1 MTTSESSRNY
11 STYVVKLN
19 MLMRTRQRVTRST
32 ILAGTMSGGMKKET
46 QLITTNI
53 PEGRYTDKMK
63 GPKERVRTICIPYTL

>member
-1 MTTSESSRNY
+1 MNI
-11 STYVVKLN
+11 LI
-19 MLMRTRQRVTRST
+19 RTRQRVTKRT

-63 GPKERVRTICIPYTL
+63 GPNERVRSICIPYTL